1 MVLPVITIDGPSGSG
16 KGTISRLL
24 AEKLGYHLLDSGAL
38 YRVTG
43 VAGKLHG
50 VSMDDE
56 TALARI
62 AATLDVQF
70 RTNAEG
76 GVNIILEGSDVTRQV
91 RSEEGG
97 MNASRVAALAA
108 VRSALLARQRAF
120 AVAPGLIADGRDM
133 GTVVFPNAA
142 VKVFLTAS
150 ARERAQRRYK
160 QLLEQGESASFD
172 HILADI
178 EARDARDSNRAAAPL
193 KPAEDALLLDS
204 TSMAIEEVFKTVMDA
219 FDSRVSP

>member
-108 VRSALLARQRAF
+108 RLLAADPDLDTAALKAALFARAVPSPYADD
-120 AVAPGLIADGRDM
+120 AVAVGWIPD
-133 GTVVFPNAA
+133 
-142 VKVFLTAS
+142 
-150 ARERAQRRYK
+150 
-160 QLLEQGESASFD
+160 
-172 HILADI
+172 
-178 EARDARDSNRAAAPL
+178 
-193 KPAEDALLLDS
+193 PATD
-204 TSMAIEEVFKTVMDA
+204 
-219 FDSRVSP
+219 